1 MRVPDDVTL
10 LWADD
15 KCVLSKLELFSW
27 SHLQTVGEMSE
38 DTQQLKRETGLEVL
52 GFTIMSVILLLDTS
66 MILGAHRFVR
76 QFDLV
81 SLQNS
86 LL

>member
-1 MRVPDDVTL
+1 
-10 LWADD
+10 
-15 KCVLSKLELFSW
+15 
-27 SHLQTVGEMSE
+27 MSE